1 MRQCAR
7 RADHAGRVG
16 PGPTTQR
23 GVKHDARCVA
33 ELESS
38 KIASE
43 VFFKAGSIAREP
55 GACRAGRADRAQD
68 EHDAGCGIR
77 N

>member
-16 PGPTTQR
+16 PGPTTER
-23 GVKHDARCVA
+23 GAKHDARCVE

-38 KIASE
+38 KKKKTSDSC
-43 VFFKAGSIAREP
+43 FKAGSIAREP
-55 GACRAGRADRAQD
+55 GFGDKKR
-68 EHDAGCGIR
+68 EV
-77 N
+77 